1 MKHRK
6 TPGWVRAATSGQRT
20 MRLPGAIVLSGLEGP
35 LELECTRCA
44 RRGRYQVDGL
54 IEQHGDIS
62 VRGAMLQI
70 AAKAGC
76 KLALSPPAV
85 TDMDYADK
93 CCKVRHIG
101 GEGDL
106 A

>member
-1 MKHRK
+1 
-6 TPGWVRAATSGQRT
+6 
-20 MRLPGAIVLSGLEGP
+20 MRLPGAIVLSGLEGR
-35 LELECTRCA
+35 LEIECARCA
-44 RRGRYQVDGL
+44 RRGRYQVDSL

-76 KLALSPPAV
+76 KLALNPPAV
-85 TDMDYADK
+85 TDMAYAEK
-93 CCKVRHIG
+93 SCRVRRIG
-101 GEGDL
+101 EADDL